1 VVVQG
6 GTRRRTGGGGQ
17 QLPPGH
23 DSLAFGVPESV
34 PGTIFV
40 LAVRGGIEMR
50 PREGRTILFGRNQED
65 VHVCVGV
72 DDRGVSRR
80 HGVLLHTGGRWWV
93 RNTGRLPIRLPGSR
107 LLFHGEEPVPL
118 ANGYSPLFVRGSA
131 DRDHLLEVYVAA
143 DAGDRPGE
151 RPLDETQPPRLWR
164 LSDEERAVLV
174 VLGQRYLRHDAH
186 PQPLAWRQ
194 AADQLA
200 ELYPDAGW
208 TPKRVEHHVAAVRT
222 RLSAAGVAGLTR
234 DEVGEPVGNALNHN
248 LLRELMLSTTLIPP
262 DLALL
267 DAHLD

>member
-1 VVVQG
+1 MPVG
-6 GTRRRTGGGGQ
+6 APRRDGQ
-17 QLPPGH
+17 QLPVGH

-40 LAVRGGIEMR
+40 LAVRGGIQMR
-50 PREGRTILFGRNQED
+50 PKEGRSILFGRNSDD

-80 HGVLLHTGGRWWV
+80 HGALVHTDGRWWV

-107 LLFHGEEPVPL
+107 LLFRGEEPVPL
-118 ANGYSPLFVRGSA
+118 TTGYSPLFVRGA
-131 DRDHLLEVYVAA
+131 AGRDHLLEVYVAQQ
-143 DAGDRPGE
+143 AGDRPGA
-151 RPLDETQPPRLWR
+151 RPRDETQPPRLWR
-164 LSDEERAVLV
+164 LDDDERAALV

-234 DEVGEPVGNALNHN
+234 EEVGEPVGNLLNHN

-262 DLALL
+262 DLSLL
-267 DAHLD
+267 DRYLDG